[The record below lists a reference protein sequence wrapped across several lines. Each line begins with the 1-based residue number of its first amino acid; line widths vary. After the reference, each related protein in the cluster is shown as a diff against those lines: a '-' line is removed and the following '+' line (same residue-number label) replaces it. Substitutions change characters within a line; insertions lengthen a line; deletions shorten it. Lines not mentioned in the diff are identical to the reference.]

1 MVPFVSC
8 FIDLTVN
15 DLIMDDLGSTRT
27 LIESL
32 QLLDQEHASPG
43 GLSTHFLYRLLLNIV
58 YCVNNHL
65 ICISIRLQKA
75 RRAKHGFL
83 PCRM

>member
-8 FIDLTVN
+8 YIDLTVN

-43 GLSTHFLYRLLLNIV
+43 GLSSHF
-58 YCVNNHL
+58 
-65 ICISIRLQKA
+65 
-75 RRAKHGFL
+75 
-83 PCRM
+83 